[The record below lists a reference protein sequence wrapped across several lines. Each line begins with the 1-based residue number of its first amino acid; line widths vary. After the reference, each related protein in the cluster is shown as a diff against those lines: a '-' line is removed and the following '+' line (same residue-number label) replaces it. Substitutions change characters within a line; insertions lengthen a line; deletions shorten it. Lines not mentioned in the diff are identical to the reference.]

1 MLPFFPAGAGGGCG
15 LLFSPFFAMETVGSG
30 ARGVRM
36 GEAGSGEENPKTL
49 AEREGKG
56 RRAGRYNPG
65 PGREQPDKWKLRFSW
80 AGPPVTLL
88 DGPQRSSK

>member
-49 AEREGKG
+49 AEREG
-56 RRAGRYNPG
+56 RRGGG
-65 PGREQPDKWKLRFSW
+65 PDVITLGLGESNRTNGWTGGNTTGW
-80 AGPPVTLL
+80 AATHL
-88 DGPQRSSK
+88 K